1 MNRSQFE
8 MSVREVNSFVSPLG
22 LEAISYE
29 YTDWQRPNDSD
40 VMVRAVD
47 KMVGD
52 YQVHCESMEEKSNMQ
67 QECQEVV
74 PLFYV
79 LRFVFEKSWHLRAG

>member
-1 MNRSQFE
+1 MFNINQVEIFRNQPEVSMNRSQFE

-52 YQVHCESMEEKSNMQ
+52 YQVHCESMGK
-67 QECQEVV
+67 
-74 PLFYV
+74 
-79 LRFVFEKSWHLRAG
+79 KI